1 MDYDHLFAYLETRP
15 IDEKKNCMHKMVDLV
30 RRHASDE
37 TASLDLCTEESIIL
51 KANVMEKEISK
62 LLMEKHV
69 WTQQAVW
76 NRFGTTGSS
85 VEITHPVELSNATSP
100 LLTEPK
106 VAQYILAVN
115 KANECN
121 YSSDTGEHGHFTK
134 KARAIL
140 DSNFHTVT
148 REALHAASLATPKPR
163 R

>member
-15 IDEKKNCMHKMVDLV
+15 IEEKKNCMHKMVDLV

-37 TASLDLCTEESIIL
+37 TASVDPCTEESIIL
-51 KANVMEKEISK
+51 KANVMVEEISK
-62 LLMEKHV
+62 LLKDKHV

-76 NRFGTTGSS
+76 NRFGTSS
-85 VEITHPVELSNATSP
+85 VEITHPVELSSATSP

-115 KANECN
+115 KANEHN
-121 YSSDTGEHGHFTK
+121 YSSNADEHGHFTK
-134 KARAIL
+134 KAKAVL
-140 DSNFHTVT
+140 DSEFNTVT
-148 REALHAASLATPKPR
+148 RDALHAASLTSPKLR